1 MNSLFIGQN
10 RVELA
15 VVNSTNNYALELSK
29 TGRIADGT
37 LVWAHEQTAGRGQ
50 RGNGWQSL
58 PDLNITL
65 SIILHP
71 ELDADSQ
78 FYLTKV
84 VSLGV
89 KEFVEDLIGNC
100 AEVRIKWP
108 NDIYV
113 GDKKIAGILI
123 ENILRGEQI
132 TTTVIGIGLNVN
144 QHEFGAELKNATS
157 LKLITGKTYDIKAGI
172 DALCEHIEPRYLQLK
187 THKRNLLD
195 VDYHKCLY
203 RLDKLCEYEK
213 DGTRFKATLTGV
225 NGQGKLLLKLEN
237 GEGLSCDFKGVGFL

>member
-1 MNSLFIGQN
+1 MNTLFIGQN
-10 RVELA
+10 RVEL
-15 VVNSTNNYALELSK
+15 VTVNSTNNYALELAK

-50 RGNGWQSL
+50 RGNGWQSS

-65 SIILHP
+65 SIILRP
-71 ELDADSQ
+71 ELDAYKQ
-78 FYLTKV
+78 FYLTKA

-89 KEFVEDLIGNC
+89 KEFVEDLIGNSS
-100 AEVRIKWP
+100 EVRVKWP

-132 TTTVIGIGLNVN
+132 NTTVIGIGLNVN
-144 QHEFGAELKNATS
+144 QCGFSADLKNVIS
-157 LKLITGKTYDIKAGI
+157 LKLITGKTYDIKTGI
-172 DALCEHIEPRYLQLK
+172 DTLCEHIEPRYLQLK
-187 THKRNLLD
+187 TNKHNLLD
-195 VDYHKCLY
+195 ADYHKNLY

-213 DGTRFKATLTGV
+213 DGTLFKATLIGV
-225 NGQGKLLLKLEN
+225 NGQGKLLLKLEK
-237 GEGLSCDFKGVGFL
+237 GETLSCDFKEVGFL